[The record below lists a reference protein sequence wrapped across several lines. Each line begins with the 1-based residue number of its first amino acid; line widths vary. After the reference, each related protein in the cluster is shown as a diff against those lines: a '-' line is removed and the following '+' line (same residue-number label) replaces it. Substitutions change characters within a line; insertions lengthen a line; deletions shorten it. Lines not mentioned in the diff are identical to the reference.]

1 MTDRTEFL
9 RSRQRGMGGTDMA
22 KLLGIAWGDEDAL
35 DLYYEKTRP
44 FEPDDGEQT
53 IHQLR
58 GHVTEATGADLY
70 WGHTGREGRKAPEV
84 VVHPGYPAFRCHLDY
99 TIFKDEEREE
109 EWQRETGVLDIKCPI
124 SMVYGKIVDK
134 GVRQSELVQ
143 MQTYLA
149 VSRRPWGS
157 LGYCN
162 LEHNGGPILSVDVRA
177 DPKLGEFLLEL
188 GQRFWDEHV
197 LTGTPPDPEEWKVLG
212 KEDTP
217 PVLERSGALFTIE
230 TGQHEEIVA
239 KGLELLDATSLRKR
253 GETLEKAAKKAMKEM
268 VEESF
273 DSDRVEV
280 ADLGGSKFT
289 IVRMDGRKGFRQD
302 TLRAAKPIDRD
313 KLTAFLIKVAGDH
326 EDADPDSVEV
336 ESILDELELDIDAF
350 VKVGNPSS
358 HIRATDR
365 RPETDD
371 G

>member
-1 MTDRTEFL
+1 MFVISEICEHLNKGDRMTEDRNEFL
-9 RSRQRGMGGTDMA
+9 RSRMGGMGGTDMA
-22 KLLGIAWGDEDAL
+22 TLLGIAYGDEDAL

-44 FEPDDGEQT
+44 FEPENEGEQT

-58 GHVTEATGADLY
+58 GHVTEPTGAELY
-70 WGHTGREGRKAPEV
+70 WGHTGRTGRKAPEV
-84 VVHPGYPAFRCHLDY
+84 VVH
-99 TIFKDEEREE
+99 
-109 EWQRETGVLDIKCPI
+109 QRDTGVLDIKCPI
-124 SMVYGKIVDK
+124 SMVFGKIVDK
-134 GVRQSELVQ
+134 GIRQSELVQ

-149 VSRRPWGS
+149 VARRPWGS

-177 DPKLGEFLLEL
+177 DPKLGKFLLEL

-230 TGQHEEIVA
+230 MGEHEEIVA

-289 IVRMDGRKGFRQD
+289 IVRMDGRKSFRQD

-313 KLTAFLIKVAGDH
+313 KLRVRLMSMRVMDRDK
-326 EDADPDSVEV
+326 EDAEAAVE
-336 ESILDELELDIDAF
+336 ETLTALELDIDAF